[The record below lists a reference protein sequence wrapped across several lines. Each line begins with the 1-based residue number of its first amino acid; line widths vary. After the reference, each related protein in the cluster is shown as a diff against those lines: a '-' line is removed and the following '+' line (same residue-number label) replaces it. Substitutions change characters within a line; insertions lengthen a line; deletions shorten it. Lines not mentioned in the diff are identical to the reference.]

1 MKRFASV
8 VLVDRRGW
16 VLLQERDEHPVL
28 DPEKWGF
35 VGGGV
40 EAGESYADAAV
51 RELLEETGL
60 SVAGLSLF
68 GRFDVVHQVSGLDGL
83 DQHTRDDEFELYV
96 AATDLGDDDIVVGEG
111 RQIVFVQPDVALG
124 LDLTASAVIALPVF
138 LASSTYD
145 SLSTRGVS

>member
-8 VLVDRRGW
+8 ILVDRRGW

-40 EAGESYADAAV
+40 ESGEAYAEAAR

-60 SVAGLSLF
+60 TVPDLALF
-68 GRFDVVHQVSGLDGL
+68 GRFLVFHHQTGG
-83 DQHTRDDEFELYV
+83 QDEFELFYAGV
-96 AATDLGDDDIVVGEG
+96 ELTDSDVVVGEG
-111 RQIVFVQPDVALG
+111 RQIVFVAPEAVKG
-124 LDLTASAVIALPVF
+124 LDLTASAKIALPGF
-138 LASSTYD
+138 LASGEYD
-145 SLSTRGVS
+145 AVVSRGVA

>member
-40 EAGESYADAAV
+40 EPGEAYLEAAR
-51 RELLEETGL
+51 RELQEETGL
-60 SVAGLSLF
+60 AVPDLRPF
-68 GRFDVVHQVSGLDGL
+68 GRFPVFHHQTGG
-83 DQHTRDDEFELYV
+83 QDEFELFYAGV
-96 AATDLGDDDIVVGEG
+96 DLTDGDIAVGEG
-111 RQIVFVQPDVALG
+111 RQIVFVAPEQSRG
-124 LDLTASAVIALPVF
+124 LDLTASARIALPGF
-138 LASSTYD
+138 LDSDEYD
-145 SLSTRGVS
+145 VLVSRGVA

>member
-40 EAGESYADAAV
+40 EPGEAYVEAAR

-60 SVAGLSLF
+60 AVPDLHLF
-68 GRFDVVHQVSGLDGL
+68 GRFPVFHHQTGG
-83 DQHTRDDEFELYV
+83 RDEFELFYARV
-96 AATDLGDDDIVVGEG
+96 DLVDSDIVVGEG
-111 RQIVFVQPDVALG
+111 RQIVFVAPEAAVG
-124 LDLTASAVIALPVF
+124 LDLTASATIALPSF
-138 LASSTYD
+138 LRSGEYD
-145 SLSTRGVS
+145 AIVSRGVA